1 MYSRFRANWKMSS
14 SLMSD
19 GAGCAKAGFAPSGAA
34 TEAPRPNRAKPFRDW
49 RRDRLASMGPSW
61 VSVDPSSRHQGRPRG
76 RPVESDALST
86 KRFPRQRSLLGT
98 LAHVQRS
105 SLPAHRQVLAA
116 RRLLP
121 LRVAAGPSLSWLV
134 VECVWRAL
142 GVRWKKLAV
151 RPWSFPPM
159 WPIR

>member
-34 TEAPRPNRAKPFRDW
+34 TEAPRPNRAKPFRDC
-49 RRDRLASMGPSW
+49 RRDRLASMGPSLGF
-61 VSVDPSSRHQGRPRG
+61 GRPKLAAPRSPEWPTG
-76 RPVESDALST
+76 GIRRAEHKKVPAAADLAGNFSPESGVQWAWQFD
-86 KRFPRQRSLLGT
+86 Q
-98 LAHVQRS
+98 AHLQRS

-121 LRVAAGPSLSWLV
+121 LRVAAGPSLSWL
-134 VECVWRAL
+134 
-142 GVRWKKLAV
+142 
-151 RPWSFPPM
+151 
-159 WPIR
+159 